1 MNKIPCNVIRDLIV
15 LYEDDVCSDES
26 RQMIEEH
33 IAGCEEC
40 RRLCRMAQ
48 SGLPPVA
55 LKEENRRD
63 DDVDEFLALAKR
75 ACKKLEK
82 KLTYRHWVGF
92 GALIVVIIMIATI
105 WSEWLRFRVNV
116 VPSEDVRITEL
127 YELESGDIY
136 CTFECEIAD
145 VLLTSGDIKVPE
157 EKRRED
163 CEDGWWEIYFQY
175 PFPFENSKNKIY
187 FGNEVHVV
195 FPKKQIED
203 YGQFKTTHIC
213 DSIYYNGK
221 DKNDKITVWKE
232 GEELKPAPESVENQ
246 VKEKSSVVYFDDKY
260 YETDELTIY

>member
-55 LKEENRRD
+55 LREENRRD

-82 KLTYRHWVGF
+82 KLTYKHWIGF
-92 GALIVVIIMIATI
+92 GALLVIIIMAVTI
-105 WSEWLRFRVNV
+105 WDEWLRFRVNV

-127 YELESGDIY
+127 YELEDGKIY
-136 CTFECEIAD
+136 CTFECKNEIAE
-145 VLLTSGDIKVPE
+145 VRSSGDLEVPE
-157 EKRRED
+157 GKKRED

-175 PFPFENSKNKIY
+175 SLPFENPANKIPY
-187 FGNEVHVV
+187 GNEVHVV
-195 FPKKQIED
+195 FPRMQTED
-203 YGQFKTTHIC
+203 DGIFRTTHIC

-221 DKNDKITVWKE
+221 NKDDKILVWKE
-232 GEELKPAPESVENQ
+232 GDELKPAPKSVENQ
-246 VKEKSSVVYFDDKY
+246 VKENSPGIHYEYEYDK
-260 YETDELTIY
+260 TLTIY